1 MLEQFVITL
10 REGIEAALIVA
21 IALIYLRKIQRSD
34 LNRVVY
40 AGLLAALLV
49 SLAGAIVLARLHISE
64 DDRLEGWLMLVAAV
78 FVATMVYWMDRTAKH
93 LRREI
98 EDKLGQLLDASA
110 VALFFFIFFMVLREG
125 METVLILSAVS
136 LSTSSLLAWFG
147 AVLGL
152 ALAVLFAVAF
162 IKGSVRINLG
172 RFFRI
177 TSFILIFIAAQ
188 LLITG
193 VHELSEAG
201 VLPSSR
207 QEMALV
213 GPIVRN
219 DFFFF
224 LVILGLVGILL
235 LRERRAAAAAAR
247 SLSVVAVAA
256 GGGNGG
262 GIGETPP
269 LSPAQQRKLAWAA
282 RRDRLWNGL
291 AYVTLFLCLVAFAA
305 NYVYARSARAL
316 SPATPLAVHAGL
328 VEVPAAQVEDGYL
341 HRYEAVTPSGA
352 VRFFVIRR
360 PDGTLAAAFDACQI
374 CGAKGYF
381 QQGSQVICRNCDS
394 PINVASIG
402 AIGGCNPVPL
412 GYELRGG
419 YVEIRVG
426 ALAAQSGL
434 FRK

>member
-21 IALIYLRKIQRSD
+21 IALIYLRKIERSD

-40 AGLLAALLV
+40 AALAAALLV
-49 SLAGAIVLARLHISE
+49 SLGGAIVLARLHIYE
-64 DDRLEGWLMLVAAV
+64 DDRMEGWLMLVAAI

-98 EDKLGQLLDASA
+98 EEKLGQLLDAS
-110 VALFFFIFFMVLREG
+110 VLGLFFFIFFMVLREG

-147 AVLGL
+147 GVLGL
-152 ALAVLFAVAF
+152 ALAVLFAIAF
-162 IKGSVRINLG
+162 IKGSVRVNLG

-177 TSFILIFIAAQ
+177 TSVILIFIAAQ
-188 LLITG
+188 LLVTG

-224 LVILGLVGILL
+224 IVILGLAGILL
-235 LRERRAAAAAAR
+235 LREKHAAAAAAR
-247 SLSVVAVAA
+247 SRVAVAVAA
-256 GGGNGG
+256 GGGGG
-262 GIGETPP
+262 GEGAPP
-269 LSPAQQRKLAWAA
+269 LSPAQRRKLAWSA
-282 RRDRLWNGL
+282 RRERLWHGL
-291 AYVTLFLCLVAFAA
+291 AYATLFLCMVAFAGE
-305 NYVYARSARAL
+305 YVYARSARAL
-316 SPATPLAVHAGL
+316 SPATPVEAHAGL
-328 VEVPAAQVEDGYL
+328 VTIPAAKISDGYL
-341 HRYEAVTPSGA
+341 HRYEAITPAGA
-352 VRFFVIRR
+352 VRFFAIRR
-360 PDGTLAAAFDACQI
+360 PDGSLAVALDACQI
-374 CGAKGYF
+374 CGAKGYY
-381 QQGSQVICRNCDS
+381 QQGSQVVCRNCDS
-394 PINVASIG
+394 PINIASIG

-412 GYELRGG
+412 AYQLRNGA
-419 YVEIRVG
+419 VEIRLA
-426 ALAAQSGL
+426 ALASQAGL